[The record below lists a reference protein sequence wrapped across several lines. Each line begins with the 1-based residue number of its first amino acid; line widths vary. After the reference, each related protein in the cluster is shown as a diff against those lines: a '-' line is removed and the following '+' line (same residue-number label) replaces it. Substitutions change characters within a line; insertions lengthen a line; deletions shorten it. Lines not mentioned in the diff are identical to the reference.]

1 MIDSKASKGKFAIRF
16 IAFLILNFLALA
28 VGGLFTGKGVPSE
41 WYVNLARAPWE
52 PPGWVF
58 GSAWTTIMLLFA
70 VFMSLAWGK
79 VEDRKV
85 LVRFYSIQWILN
97 ILWNPLFF
105 YLHWSG
111 LALFEIILLTSLMAF
126 ITIYYWRAMKWA
138 VLLLSPYVIWLCIA
152 TSLNAYA
159 FFYN

>member
-58 GSAWTTIMLLFA
+58 GSA
-70 VFMSLAWGK
+70 
-79 VEDRKV
+79 
-85 LVRFYSIQWILN
+85 
-97 ILWNPLFF
+97 
-105 YLHWSG
+105 
-111 LALFEIILLTSLMAF
+111 
-126 ITIYYWRAMKWA
+126 
-138 VLLLSPYVIWLCIA
+138 
-152 TSLNAYA
+152 
-159 FFYN
+159 